1 MNTGSLVMNFDETVS
16 TSTLS
21 VGAITIQDAATS
33 TTSYVL
39 TDSATASTNGT
50 QVNIA
55 LSLIDLNAIKNNLN
69 LATSTDSSYLI
80 LTASAIDDMNSN
92 NVNAI
97 LDGSAMQVSSYT
109 SDATV
114 PTVTDWTLNINTGA
128 MVINFSETM
137 DQTIDVDETKIS
149 IQESNNTS
157 TAGQYYTLTDST
169 SVWTDHNTLTITLS
183 ATDLNALKRDTNLAI
198 PSATSSTTS
207 TTSYLEIVADNL
219 IVDVV
224 GLDLSLTNVTDG
236 ACLNVSSF
244 TADTTAPTIVSQTP
258 VDGSTGQA
266 ITIIPTVTF
275 SEPMKTSSIDVN
287 SVKLFKID
295 GTFIPSTVVHT
306 SPMVV
311 TIYPNS
317 NLENNAIYYIWVS
330 EEVADKANN
339 PLTTAYG
346 SATASEF
353 TTTTSSADATPPT
366 VNAQFPANDATEIAI
381 TFDPYIDFSESMDV
395 TTLTSANIK
404 LCLISDTSCLSPI
417 TAPISVSEG
426 HTRAYLNTAA
436 NLDNETAYWIYIGT
450 GVTDVA
456 GNALV
461 TAYGSATASNFTTI
475 ATNEPTEISVT
486 NTALVKRVATKNGE
500 FTDGWRWIL
509 DITVPTASTTLNM
522 SFDNLTGAGTI
533 SATNIRFYSAQSSNH
548 TSASPIVITAAGAGT
563 EWSDNMTLNADID
576 NDSSNGR
583 QIQITIQ
590 AAVPADSA
598 DGAYSANYDIQAE

>member
-1 MNTGSLVMNFDETVS
+1 MNTGSLVMNFNETVS
-16 TSTLS
+16 TSTLA

-311 TIYPNS
+311 TIYPNTS
-317 NLENNAIYYIWVS
+317 LENSTQYYIWVS
-330 EEVADKANN
+330 DVTDTSDNVIA
-339 PLTTAYG
+339 PY
-346 SATASEF
+346 
-353 TTTTSSADATPPT
+353 TTSAD
-366 VNAQFPANDATEIAI
+366 QE
-381 TFDPYIDFSESMDV
+381 
-395 TTLTSANIK
+395 
-404 LCLISDTSCLSPI
+404 
-417 TAPISVSEG
+417 
-426 HTRAYLNTAA
+426 
-436 NLDNETAYWIYIGT
+436 
-450 GVTDVA
+450 
-456 GNALV
+456 
-461 TAYGSATASNFTTI
+461 FTTI
-475 ATNEPTEISVT
+475 AQADGSLAISPPET
-486 NTALVKRVATKNGE
+486 IKPYADDDDSYANGWAWK
-500 FTDGWRWIL
+500 FT
-509 DITVPTASTTLNM
+509 ITVPTSETSFKMKFYTWRSGDNTIESGGNM
-522 SFDNLTGAGTI
+522 
-533 SATNIRFYSAQSSNH
+533 RYYSAQATTAT
-548 TSASPIVITAAGAGT
+548 TSASAIEINTTDEYPTTA
-563 EWSDNMTLNADID
+563 MTLTGDLDA
-576 NDSSNGR
+576 STPGR
-583 QIQITIQ
+583 QIEVYVEMK
-590 AAVPADSA
+590 VPVGSSK
-598 DGAYSANYDIQAE
+598 GSYSAQYGIKTE